1 MSTGTALYERDEDLA
16 CLGRLFDTVRAGAG
30 AAAVVR
36 GVEGIGK
43 SALVEHALET
53 YGKGFKVLRVLGS
66 RHERAVPFAGLHL
79 LSCAVGPQSSDLA
92 TAAPI
97 LHQVVSSADLPLEL
111 TRALIEELLAW
122 LADVAQSDPIACVI
136 ENTQWIDLA
145 SLTVLRNV
153 ASRLTGQPVLLLFV
167 HRDGAAASFDGLPT
181 VIPARLS
188 DAAARDFLTTRA
200 LAPMDPRVR
209 ERLVAEARGNP
220 GLLTDFTA
228 TTPWAFGGGY
238 DCPPPPAWTNAAE
251 EPFPVLATLPEAT
264 RRLLTVA
271 AADPTGDPTLL
282 VAATRHL
289 GVPDGTLHAAEQAG
303 LLTVD
308 SHVRFA
314 NPHTRH
320 TVYHAATPENR
331 QAVHR
336 AIAAVI
342 DPRTDPDRRAWHR
355 AFASDALNEDVAQEL
370 ADAAPHARKRGGLPA
385 AAVLLGL
392 AAARTPDPDLRRS
405 RLLAAADAHRLSG
418 NLQAATELTVA
429 ARTHASDTGIPVA
442 VDVLEARIALSTGHS
457 RKALTMLLAA
467 AQDVEATDPA
477 EAVRIRRDAYAVTV
491 LQGRLA
497 DPRIVTE
504 LRASL
509 AAASEGDSGSDLA
522 ALKHLSRQT
531 GDAWDEEAFR
541 DVTRDRLISARQ
553 DGALGSVP
561 VVAAYQALWH
571 LHAGEFE
578 LARELAD
585 DSDASA
591 AAIGVPPLSHVSAVI
606 AAWQGRQRHVERLI
620 AEREPGVLARQ
631 EGWFLTGFDYAR
643 TVLFN
648 GLGRYTD
655 ALEAG
660 RRAAE
665 LDEGGFHAWLPVE
678 VVEAAVRAGHPEV
691 AEPLTRR
698 LSQRAQL
705 HPSSW
710 SRGLAALC
718 RALLATGAEAECQYQ
733 QAIQEL
739 TNSSAAPR
747 LARAHLLYGE
757 WLRRGRRK
765 REARVQLRLA
775 HCQLTAIGASAF
787 AERAA
792 RELAATGSSLQRGGG
807 QPTHQLTAQELAVAR
822 LVADGATNREV
833 AQTLY
838 LSPRTVEAHL
848 RNVFA
853 KLGVTSRREIADL
866 GDLSGPA
873 ADPALTAIPA

>member
-1 MSTGTALYERDEDLA
+1 MSTGAALYERDEDLA
-16 CLGRLFDTVRAGAG
+16 RLGRLFDTVRAGAG
-30 AAAVVR
+30 AAVVVR

-43 SALVEHALET
+43 SALVEHALGT
-53 YGKGFKVLRVLGS
+53 YGKGFKILQVVGS

-79 LSCAVGPQSSDLA
+79 LSCAVGPQSGDLA
-92 TAAPI
+92 SSAPI
-97 LHQVVSSADLPLEL
+97 LHQVLNSADLPLEM
-111 TRALIEELLAW
+111 TRALIDELLGW
-122 LADVAQSDPIACVI
+122 LADAAHSGPVACVV

-145 SLTVLRNV
+145 SLTVLRSV
-153 ASRLTGQPVLLLFV
+153 ASRLTSEPVLLLFV
-167 HRDGAAASFDGLPT
+167 HRDGAAASFGDLPT

-188 DAAARDFLTTRA
+188 DDAARDFLITRA
-200 LAPMDPRVR
+200 LTPMDPRVR

-238 DCPPPPAWTNAAE
+238 DCPPPPAWTSAPE
-251 EPFPVLATLPEAT
+251 EPFPVLATLPQAT

-271 AADPTGDPTLL
+271 AADPTGNPVLL
-282 VAATRHL
+282 ATAARHL
-289 GVPDGTLHAAEQAG
+289 GLPDGTLRAVEQAG
-303 LLTVD
+303 LLTID
-308 SHVRFA
+308 SHVRFP

-320 TVYHAATPENR
+320 TVYHAATPEDR

-336 AIAAVI
+336 AISAVI
-342 DPRTDPDRRAWHR
+342 DPLIDPDRRAWHQ
-355 AFASDALNEDVAQEL
+355 AFASDALNEDVAREL
-370 ADAAPHARKRGGLPA
+370 ADAAPHARERGGLPA

-392 AAARTPDPDLRRS
+392 AAARTPDPGLRRG

-418 NLQAATELTVA
+418 NLEAATALTVA
-429 ARTHASDTGIPVA
+429 ARTHAGGTGNPVA
-442 VDVLEARIALSTGHS
+442 VDVLEARIALSKGHN
-457 RKALTMLLAA
+457 REALNMFLAA
-467 AQDVEATDPA
+467 AEEVEATDPA
-477 EAVRIRRDAYAVTV
+477 EAVRIRLDAYAVTI
-491 LQGRLA
+491 LHGRLA

-504 LRASL
+504 LRAAL
-509 AAASEGDSGSDLA
+509 AAASESDSGSDLA

-541 DVTRDRLISARQ
+541 AVTRDRLRSARQ

-578 LARELAD
+578 RAKELAD

-591 AAIGVPPLSHVSAVI
+591 AVIGVPPLSHVSVVI

-620 AEREPGVLARQ
+620 AERQPGVVARE

-648 GLGRYTD
+648 GLGRYAD

-660 RRAAE
+660 RLAAE

-678 VVEAAVRAGHPEV
+678 VVEAAVRAGRPEL

-698 LSQRAQL
+698 LSQRARL
-705 HPSSW
+705 RPSAW

-718 RALLATGAEAECQYQ
+718 RALSATGAEAEAHYRE
-733 QAIQEL
+733 AIDEL
-739 TNSSAAPR
+739 TSSKAAPR

-757 WLRRGRRK
+757 WLRRERRK

-792 RELAATGSSLQRGGG
+792 RELAATGISLQRGGG
-807 QPTHQLTAQELAVAR
+807 QPAHQLTAQELAVAR
-822 LVADGATNREV
+822 LVAGGATNREV

-866 GDLSGPA
+866 GDLTGPA
-873 ADPALTAIPA
+873 ADPALTAIGA